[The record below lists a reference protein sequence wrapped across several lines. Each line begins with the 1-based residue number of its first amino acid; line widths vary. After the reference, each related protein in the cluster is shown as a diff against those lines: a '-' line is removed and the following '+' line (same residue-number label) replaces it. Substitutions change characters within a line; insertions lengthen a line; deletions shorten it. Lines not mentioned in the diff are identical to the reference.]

1 MKASKSSYTI
11 FKPRLRRRILFWA
24 VILIPIIIG
33 AILLDYIWT
42 TSSRLDD
49 ERSSGQIITPI
60 PFEEMNDE
68 REYNASDV
76 VPLADSRFLFCDNN
90 SKHALFELDLGKDG
104 RKNGPLIERPL
115 EGLSPKGIDDMEA
128 MTIAEE
134 KGRRFIFV
142 ASSLSLKNSKKGKS
156 PKVRRSG
163 LLRVTVNPDNSLSA
177 ENMAGFRDWF
187 VENAPAIAAAATR
200 LPDEGGLNVE
210 GLAWDRERHTLLFGL
225 RSPLSD
231 GYPLII
237 PVRVNDL
244 NGPWTTDNLKM
255 LPPIRLSLDADVGLQ
270 GIRSIEYVESF
281 HAFLIVLGKAISGEK
296 APFELYEW
304 KGERQGKLHQLDVS
318 FAKKMKPEG
327 LTNGTVAGRPVI
339 LFVDDR
345 GGYQVLWLDKAR
357 L

>member
-1 MKASKSSYTI
+1 MKASKLSYTN

-24 VILIPIIIG
+24 VMLIPIIIA

-49 ERSSGQIITPI
+49 AKSSGQIITPI
-60 PFEEMNDE
+60 PFEKMNDE

-90 SKHALFELDLGKDG
+90 SKDSLFELDLGKDG
-104 RKNGPLIERPL
+104 RKKGPLIKRSL
-115 EGLSPKGIDDMEA
+115 QGLGSKAIDDMEA
-128 MTIAEE
+128 MTIGEE
-134 KGRRFIFV
+134 QGRRFIFV

-163 LLRVTVNPDNSLSA
+163 LLRVTVNPDDSLSA
-177 ENMAGFRDWF
+177 ENIPGFRDWF
-187 VENAPAIAAAATR
+187 VQNAPVIDAAAN
-200 LPDEGGLNVE
+200 LPTDEGGLNVE
-210 GLAWDRERHTLLFGL
+210 GLAWDQERHALLFGL
-225 RSPLSD
+225 RTPLSA
-231 GYPLII
+231 GCPLII
-237 PVRVNDL
+237 PVLVNDL
-244 NGPWTTDNLKM
+244 DGPWTTGNLKM
-255 LPPIRLSLDADVGLQ
+255 LPPIRLSVNEEGAPQ
-270 GIRSIEYVESF
+270 GIRSIEYVASF

-304 KGERQGKLHQLDVS
+304 KGGRHDKLHQLDVS

-327 LTNGTVAGRPVI
+327 LTSGTVAGRPVL